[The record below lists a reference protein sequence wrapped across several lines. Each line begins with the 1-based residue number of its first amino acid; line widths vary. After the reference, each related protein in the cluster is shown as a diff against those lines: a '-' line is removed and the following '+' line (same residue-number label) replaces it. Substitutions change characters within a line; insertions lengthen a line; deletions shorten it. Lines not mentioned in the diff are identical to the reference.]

1 MKRPQP
7 WLLLVLALGFGT
19 AAAYLALSYIRN
31 QTTPLLS
38 AEAPKGQ
45 VILAMKDLPVGTVVG
60 EQDIRAVEWP
70 GDAIPP
76 GFLSVSE
83 EVVGR
88 GIITPVKLNE
98 PLLEGKLAPRGAG
111 GGLPTISTQGRR
123 ALSGR
128 VDNVIA
134 VAGFVIPGT
143 RVDVLLTKQ
152 ESGQSTT
159 RAILQNVQI
168 LAAGQSIQTDA
179 EGKPVTVAVITVLLS
194 PEQSEVLALATSAG
208 RIQMT
213 LRNALDTVTVVTPGA
228 RADALLRIGR
238 RRTTRSRPRVS
249 AQAATVPR
257 QTETII
263 EVFKGGQKTLTKFN
277 N

>member
-19 AAAYLALSYIRN
+19 AAAYLALNYIRN

-45 VILAMKDLPVGTVVG
+45 VILAMKDLPIGAIVG
-60 EQDIRAVEWP
+60 EQDIRTVDWP
-70 GDAIPP
+70 GDALPP
-76 GFLSVSE
+76 GFLSVPE

-98 PLLEGKLAPRGAG
+98 PFLEGKLAPRGAG
-111 GGLPTISTQGRR
+111 GGITTIITEGLR
-123 ALSGR
+123 ALSVR
-128 VDNVIA
+128 VDEVIA

-152 ESGQSTT
+152 VSGQNIT

-179 EGKPVTVAVITVLLS
+179 EGKPQTVAVITVLLS
-194 PEQSEVLALATSAG
+194 PDQAELLTLAANDG

-213 LRNALDTVTVVTPGA
+213 LRNAMDTLQVVTQGA
-228 RADALLRIGR
+228 RSDALLSVGR
-238 RRTTRSRPRVS
+238 RTSSPTRPRVS
-249 AQAATVPR
+249 AQAATLPR

>member
-19 AAAYLALSYIRN
+19 AAAYLALNYIRN

-45 VILAMKDLPVGTVVG
+45 VILAMKDLPIGAIVG
-60 EQDIRAVEWP
+60 EQDVRTVDWP

-76 GFLSVSE
+76 GFLSVPE

-88 GIITPVKLNE
+88 GVITPVKLNE

-111 GGLPTISTQGRR
+111 GGITTIITDGMR
-123 ALSGR
+123 ALSVR
-128 VDNVIA
+128 VDDVVA

-143 RVDVLLTKQ
+143 RVDVLLTKAVGG
-152 ESGQSTT
+152 ETIT

-179 EGKPVTVAVITVLLS
+179 EGKPQTVAVITVLLS
-194 PEQSEVLALATSAG
+194 PDQAELLTLAANQG

-213 LRNALDTVTVVTPGA
+213 LRNALDTLQIVTRGA
-228 RADALLRIGR
+228 RSDALLSVGR
-238 RRTTRSRPRVS
+238 RTSSPTRPRVS
-249 AQAATVPR
+249 AQAATLPR

>member
-19 AAAYLALSYIRN
+19 AAAYLALNYIRN

-45 VILAMKDLPVGTVVG
+45 VILAMKDLPVGAVVG
-60 EQDIRAVEWP
+60 EQDVRTVEWP

-76 GFLSVSE
+76 GFLSVPE

-111 GGLPTISTQGRR
+111 GGLPTIITEGMR
-123 ALSGR
+123 ALSVR
-128 VDNVIA
+128 VDDVIA

-152 ESGQSTT
+152 VSGQNIT

-194 PEQSEVLALATSAG
+194 PEQAEVLTLAATDG

-213 LRNALDTVTVVTPGA
+213 LRNALDTMEVVTPGA
-228 RADALLRIGR
+228 RADALLRMG
-238 RRTTRSRPRVS
+238 RRTTRPRPRVS
-249 AQAATVPR
+249 AQAATVPQ

>member
-38 AEAPKGQ
+38 AEAPRGQ

-60 EQDIRAVEWP
+60 EQDVRTVEWP

-76 GFLSVSE
+76 GFLSVPE

-88 GIITPVKLNE
+88 GVITPVKLNE

-111 GGLPTISTQGRR
+111 GGLPTIITEGMR
-123 ALSGR
+123 ALSVR
-128 VDNVIA
+128 VDDVIA

-143 RVDVLLTKQ
+143 RVDVLLTKNVN
-152 ESGQSTT
+152 GQNIT

-179 EGKPVTVAVITVLLS
+179 EGKPVTVAVITVLCR
-194 PEQSEVLALATSAG
+194 Q
-208 RIQMT
+208 
-213 LRNALDTVTVVTPGA
+213 
-228 RADALLRIGR
+228 
-238 RRTTRSRPRVS
+238 SRPRC
-249 AQAATVPR
+249 
-257 QTETII
+257 
-263 EVFKGGQKTLTKFN
+263 
-277 N
+277 

>member
-45 VILAMKDLPVGTVVG
+45 VVLAMKDLPIGAIVG
-60 EQDIRAVEWP
+60 EQDIRAVDWP
-70 GDAIPP
+70 GDALPP
-76 GFLSVSE
+76 GFLSVPE

-88 GIITPVKLNE
+88 GVVTPVKLNE
-98 PLLEGKLAPRGAG
+98 PFLEGKLAPRGAG
-111 GGLPTISTQGRR
+111 GGITTIITEGLR
-123 ALSGR
+123 ALSVR
-128 VDNVIA
+128 VDEVIA

-143 RVDVLLTKQ
+143 RVDVLITKNVA
-152 ESGQSTT
+152 GQNTT
-159 RAILQNVQI
+159 RAILQNVQV

-179 EGKPVTVAVITVLLS
+179 EGKPQTVAVITVLVS
-194 PEQSEVLALATSAG
+194 PEQAELLTLAANDG

-213 LRNALDTVTVVTPGA
+213 LRNALDTIQVVTSGA
-228 RADALLRIGR
+228 RSADLLSVGR
-238 RRTTRSRPRVS
+238 RSTRPVRPRVS
-249 AQAATVPR
+249 AQAATLPR

>member
-1 MKRPQP
+1 MNRPQP

-19 AAAYLALSYIRN
+19 AAAYLALNYIRN

-45 VILAMKDLPVGTVVG
+45 VVLAMKDLPVGAIVG
-60 EQDIRAVEWP
+60 ERDVRAVEWP
-70 GDAIPP
+70 GEAIPP
-76 GFLSVSE
+76 GFLSVPE
-83 EVVGR
+83 EVIGR
-88 GIITPVKLNE
+88 GVITPVKLNE

-111 GGLPTISTQGRR
+111 GGLPTIITDGMR
-123 ALSGR
+123 ALSVR
-128 VDNVIA
+128 VDEVIA

-143 RVDVLLTKQ
+143 RVDVLLTKAVGG
-152 ESGQSTT
+152 ETIT

-179 EGKPVTVAVITVLLS
+179 EGKPQTVAVITVLLS
-194 PEQSEVLALATSAG
+194 PEQAELLTLAANQG

-213 LRNALDTVTVVTPGA
+213 LRNMLDTLQVVTQGA
-228 RADALLRIGR
+228 RSDALLRVG
-238 RRTTRSRPRVS
+238 RTTPSPRPRVS
-249 AQAATVPR
+249 AQAAAVPR

>member
-38 AEAPKGQ
+38 AEAPRGQ

-60 EQDIRAVEWP
+60 EQDVRTVEWP

-76 GFLSVSE
+76 GFLSVPE

-88 GIITPVKLNE
+88 GVITPVKLNE

-111 GGLPTISTQGRR
+111 GGLPTIITEGMR
-123 ALSGR
+123 ALSVR
-128 VDNVIA
+128 VDDVIA

-143 RVDVLLTKQ
+143 RVDVLLTKNVN
-152 ESGQSTT
+152 GQNIT

-194 PEQSEVLALATSAG
+194 PEQAEVLTLAATDG

-213 LRNALDTVTVVTPGA
+213 LRNALDTVEVVTPGA
-228 RADALLRIGR
+228 RADALLRLGR
-238 RRTTRSRPRVS
+238 RTRPRPRVS
-249 AQAATVPR
+249 AQAATVPQ

>member
-19 AAAYLALSYIRN
+19 AAAYLALNYIQN

-45 VILAMKDLPVGTVVG
+45 VILAMKDLPVGAIVG
-60 EQDIRAVEWP
+60 ERDVRAVDWP

-76 GFLSVSE
+76 GFLSVPD

-88 GIITPVKLNE
+88 GVITPVKLNE

-111 GGLPTISTQGRR
+111 GGLPTIITEGMR
-123 ALSGR
+123 ALSVR
-128 VDNVIA
+128 VDEVIA

-143 RVDVLLTKQ
+143 RVDVLLTKNVG
-152 ESGQSTT
+152 GQNIT

-179 EGKPVTVAVITVLLS
+179 EGKPQAVAVITVLLS
-194 PEQSEVLALATSAG
+194 PEQAEMLTLAANDG

-213 LRNALDTVTVVTPGA
+213 LRNALDTVRVVTPGA
-228 RADALLRIGR
+228 RSDALLAVGR
-238 RRTTRSRPRVS
+238 RTSRARPRVS
-249 AQAATVPR
+249 AQAASLPR
-257 QTETII
+257 QTQTII

>member
-19 AAAYLALSYIRN
+19 AAAYLALNYIRN

-45 VILAMKDLPVGTVVG
+45 VVLAMKDLPIGTIVG
-60 EQDIRAVEWP
+60 EQDVRAVDWP
-70 GDAIPP
+70 GDALPP
-76 GFLSVSE
+76 GFLSVPE

-98 PLLEGKLAPRGAG
+98 PFLEGKLAPRGAG
-111 GGLPTISTQGRR
+111 GGITTIITEGLR
-123 ALSGR
+123 ALSVR
-128 VDNVIA
+128 VDEVIA

-143 RVDVLLTKQ
+143 RVDVLITKNVA
-152 ESGQSTT
+152 GQNTT
-159 RAILQNVQI
+159 RAILQNVQV

-179 EGKPVTVAVITVLLS
+179 EGKPQTVAVITVLVS
-194 PEQSEVLALATSAG
+194 PEQAELLTLAANDG

-213 LRNALDTVTVVTPGA
+213 LRNALDTVQVVTSGA
-228 RADALLRIGR
+228 RSSELLSVGR
-238 RRTTRSRPRVS
+238 RPTRPTRPRVS
-249 AQAATVPR
+249 AQAATLPR

>member
-38 AEAPKGQ
+38 AEAPRGQ
-45 VILAMKDLPVGTVVG
+45 VLLAVKDLPIGAVVG
-60 EQDIRAVEWP
+60 EQDVRTVEWP

-76 GFLSVSE
+76 GFLSVPE

-88 GIITPVKLNE
+88 GVITPVKLNE
-98 PLLEGKLAPRGAG
+98 PLLEGKLAPKGTG
-111 GGLPTISTQGRR
+111 GGLPTIITEGMR
-123 ALSGR
+123 ALSVR
-128 VDNVIA
+128 VDEVIA

-143 RVDVLLTKQ
+143 RVDVLLTKAVGG
-152 ESGQSTT
+152 ENVT

-168 LAAGQSIQTDA
+168 LAAGQSIQIDA
-179 EGKPVTVAVITVLLS
+179 EGKPQTVAVITVLLS
-194 PEQSEVLALATSAG
+194 PEQAEMLTLAANQG

-213 LRNALDTVTVVTPGA
+213 LRNMLDTVRVVTPGA
-228 RADALLRIGR
+228 RADALLRVGGR
-238 RRTTRSRPRVS
+238 RTSRPRPRVS
-249 AQAATVPR
+249 ARAATVPR

-263 EVFKGGQKTLTKFN
+263 EVFRGGQKTLTKFN

>member
-19 AAAYLALSYIRN
+19 AAAYLALTYIRN

-38 AEAPKGQ
+38 AEAPRGQ
-45 VILAMKDLPVGTVVG
+45 VILAVKDLPVGAIIG
-60 EQDIRAVEWP
+60 ERDIRTVDWP
-70 GDAIPP
+70 GDAVPP
-76 GFLSVSE
+76 GFLSVPE

-88 GIITPVKLNE
+88 GVITPVKLNE

-111 GGLPTISTQGRR
+111 GGLPTIITDGMR
-123 ALSGR
+123 ALSVR
-128 VDNVIA
+128 VDEVIA

-143 RVDVLLTKQ
+143 RVDVLLTKKV
-152 ESGQSTT
+152 SAQSIT
-159 RAILQNVQI
+159 RAILQNVPI

-179 EGKPVTVAVITVLLS
+179 EGKPQTVAVITVLLS
-194 PEQSEVLALATSAG
+194 PEQAEVLTLAANEG

-213 LRNALDTVTVVTPGA
+213 LRHMLDTVRVVTRGA
-228 RADALLRIGR
+228 RADELLAAGR
-238 RRTTRSRPRVS
+238 RRTSRPRPRVS
-249 AQAATVPR
+249 AQAAGLPR
-257 QTETII
+257 QTQTII

>member
-38 AEAPKGQ
+38 AESPKGQ
-45 VILAMKDLPVGTVVG
+45 VVLAMKDLPVGAIIG
-60 EQDIRAVEWP
+60 EQDIHAVEWP

-76 GFLSVSE
+76 GFLSLPE
-83 EVVGR
+83 EVIGR
-88 GIITPVKLNE
+88 GVITPVKVNE
-98 PLLEGKLAPRGAG
+98 PLLEGKLAARGAG
-111 GGLPTISTQGRR
+111 GGLPTIITDGMR
-123 ALSGR
+123 ALSVR
-128 VDNVIA
+128 VDEVIA

-143 RVDVLLTKQ
+143 RVDVLLTKNVRG
-152 ESGQSTT
+152 ENIT
-159 RAILQNVQI
+159 RAILQNVVV

-179 EGKPVTVAVITVLLS
+179 EGKPQTVAVITVLLS
-194 PEQSEVLALATSAG
+194 PEHAEMLTLAANDG

-213 LRNALDTVTVVTPGA
+213 LRHALDTVRVATPGM
-228 RADALLRIGR
+228 RSDALLRVG
-238 RRTTRSRPRVS
+238 RRTTSRPRPRVS
-249 AQAATVPR
+249 AQAATLPR